1 MMTTTILTGAS
12 GGVALALAER
22 LRARGDRLVLISRQ
36 VAALQPSANDL
47 VIEADVSTYEGAQA
61 AFASVKQQLG
71 APAAYFAHCVGNTV
85 IAPISRTKP
94 EQYRSCMAA
103 NIDSAFFS
111 AQAFLAQAIEAQQ
124 PAAMVLFSSVVAGI
138 GVTNH
143 AAISAAKG
151 AIESMTRALAA
162 DYAAAQIRINC
173 IAPGLM
179 RTPMTA
185 KMLVNESSERQIA
198 AQYPLG
204 GFGAAA
210 DAASA
215 AEYLLSDAA
224 RWITGQILHLDGGF
238 SAIRPYVKV

>member
-1 MMTTTILTGAS
+1 MPTTIITGAS
-12 GGVALALAER
+12 GGVALALAAK
-22 LRARGDRLVLISRQ
+22 LRARGDRLVLISRN
-36 VAALQPSANDL
+36 VAALQPATSDL
-47 VIEADVSTYEGAQA
+47 VIEADVSSYEGAQA
-61 AFASVKQQLG
+61 AFASVKAKL
-71 APAAYFAHCVGNTV
+71 AVAADYFAHCVGNTV

-94 EQYRSCMAA
+94 EQYRQCMSA
-103 NIDSAFFS
+103 NIDSAFFCS
-111 AQAFLAQAIEAQQ
+111 QAYLAQAIEAQQ
-124 PAAMVLFSSVVAGI
+124 PAAMVMFSSVVAGMGI
-138 GVTNH
+138 TNH

-151 AIESMTRALAA
+151 AIEALTRALAA
-162 DYAAAQIRINC
+162 DFAAAQIRINC

-204 GFGAAA
+204 GFGAAS
-210 DAASA
+210 DAAAA

-224 RWITGQILHLDGGF
+224 RWVTGQILHLDGGF